1 VTKAGLP
8 TPRSGRGRALAR
20 RFDPNTWSGCVAI
33 MVALGVLLVLVEVVN
48 AADDQRL
55 DRFGLHPR
63 VPSGLVGI
71 VTMPFLHASFG
82 HLMANIFPF
91 VIVGWVVLVGG
102 FRDFLLTTLVIM
114 VGGGLVTWIVGPDAT
129 IVGASALIF
138 GWLGYLVAR
147 AIFSRRFLWIM
158 VAAGMLL
165 FFGGLFVGLLPSAS
179 HDYIA
184 WQAHLC
190 GFVAGGAAGWWL
202 HPRRGTDRYLRVQ
215 ARVTRT

>member
-1 VTKAGLP
+1 MVT
-8 TPRSGRGRALAR
+8 
-20 RFDPNTWSGCVAI
+20 
-33 MVALGVLLVLVEVVN
+33 LGVLLVLIEVVN

-55 DRFGLHPR
+55 DRFGLQPR

-91 VIVGWVVLVGG
+91 LIVGWVVLVGG
-102 FRDFLLTTLVIM
+102 LRDFAITTLVIM
-114 VGGGLVTWIVGPDAT
+114 VGGGLATWIVGPDAT

-147 AIFSRRFLWIM
+147 AVFSRRFMWIL

-165 FFGGLFVGLLPSAS
+165 FFGGLFTGLLPSAS

-190 GFVAGGAAGWWL
+190 GFIAGGAAGWWL
-202 HPRRGTDRYLRVQ
+202 HPRKGTDRYLRVH
-215 ARVTRT
+215 ARVTRP

>member
-1 VTKAGLP
+1 M
-8 TPRSGRGRALAR
+8 AR

-33 MVALGVLLVLVEVVN
+33 MVAMGVLLVLVELAN

-71 VTMPFLHASFG
+71 VTMPFLHAGFG

-91 VIVGWVVLVGG
+91 MIVGWVVLVGG
-102 FRDFLLTTLVIM
+102 FRDFLLTTLVIV
-114 VGGGLVTWIVGPDAT
+114 VGGGLATWIVGPDAT

-147 AIFSRRFLWIM
+147 AIFSRRFLWII

-165 FFGGLFVGLLPSAS
+165 FFGGLFAGLLPSAS

-190 GFVAGGAAGWWL
+190 GFVAGVAAGWWL
-202 HPRRGTDRYLRVQ
+202 HPRKGTDRYLRVQ
-215 ARVTRT
+215 ARVNRT